1 MPTLP
6 TWDDVKRVADEVEKK
21 VQSASASAR
30 EKWNQQVRP
39 KLDEVQ
45 KKLEETGHRA
55 GDAIQR
61 QVSVLA
67 EGLSQLQRE
76 IAEDLQILKKKAAPT
91 TDEKAAEPAPAA
103 DTTDEPK
110 PGA

>member
-21 VQSASASAR
+21 VQSASATAR

-45 KKLEETGHRA
+45 KKIEETGHRA
-55 GDAIQR
+55 SDAIQR

-76 IAEDLQILKKKAAPT
+76 IAEDLQIVKKKEPPT
-91 TDEKAAEPAPAA
+91 TDAKAAEPTPGA